1 MAFPLRKPVL
11 LLTALVI
18 SLGWSMPL
26 QGQVCRPS
34 EIMTEDSLRLVRVCP
49 GDGKPDFVRLISTD
63 TSRVNYSYIVTD
75 FLDRVLFIS
84 TSRIINFETYPVG
97 TCRIWGAAHQDTLV
111 FVPNQDVTRVR
122 PRNAGCIFL
131 SDNVITVLK
140 DKADGGR
147 ITLLSGKT
155 DTTFCDNT
163 SLPDTIRVVGDDFS
177 NLHYTYV
184 LSNDSMVLDINAEGV
199 FDVNGLP
206 SGFYSIDGLSY
217 SGTLFWAAGSLRSTI
232 PALGCS
238 ELSNSVFIH
247 LAQPSGGLVRTTA
260 LQTEVSVC
268 PTDGLADW
276 LVMRRVN
283 SSESFNAIYLIVGRD
298 STLLGT
304 SLKDSINLESFS
316 LGTCFIYNLSYSGD
330 FVAQIGDN
338 VFRDSLTTA
347 CYSLSQSFVKV
358 NKMLPDGGRIR
369 ALGFGD
375 TLFVCP
381 GDNLP
386 DRYILDSVDASS
398 NPLKYVVTNDKNV
411 ILRLFDINVIDFEN
425 MGRGT
430 AYVYG
435 VSFLGDFVGKIGDT
449 LFVNKIAASCYD
461 VSTNRLL
468 VIRQVPDG
476 GFISLN
482 NGDTTLFLCENNT
495 TPFIYTLKTNSG
507 APMRFNYVLT
517 NQVNEIVRIIEG
529 DQIAFDEAPRGNL
542 RIWGMAYT
550 GTRLLEEG
558 DNILFSSY
566 SNACYNIS
574 DNFIQVVKDIPFAGR
589 PVLANGNSG
598 QFFCLS
604 SNQPTILKFTRTGSA
619 NLKNAYIIT
628 NSTNIIQNILT
639 TVDSLDFRTLPA
651 GTFRVWT
658 ASYTG
663 DITLAKGQ
671 NLLTGRFSNDCYD
684 ISDQFIPIIRDN
696 PFAGRLVSNGSFERA
711 FTCPVND
718 NLDFVKVA
726 PVNGVF
732 LKYAYIVTDT
742 LNFIRRISQVDSI
755 DFGSAEPGK
764 CRIYGVAYE
773 GNFTARVGNNVQ
785 NIAFSDQCYDLTNT
799 YIEVIKAE
807 PPVVRLTSSLGDSVE
822 FCVNDAAIDSIL
834 ISTTDVTG
842 IPSAFFLTNERTEI
856 IQISHNGQFKFDSLP
871 AGKCRIYGITYTGR
885 FTGRVGNLLSQS
897 PLSNDCFSIAS
908 NFIIIN
914 KVTTGSKCIVGIHE
928 QEDVIRTLRL
938 FPNPTS
944 HILQLEVIDQSL
956 WVPGMKAV
964 HLLDLNGRVVK
975 ELTWDDLLQ
984 PRLAIPVN
992 DLANGLYMVRI
1003 TYQHEVWSAKWLKH

>member
-1 MAFPLRKPVL
+1 MAFPLRKPVQ

-18 SLGWSMPL
+18 SLGWSFFL

-34 EIMTEDSLRLVRVCP
+34 EVMTEDSLRLVRVCP

-84 TSRIINFETYPVG
+84 ASPIINFETYPVG

-140 DKADGGR
+140 DKPNGGR
-147 ITLLSGKT
+147 LTLLSGKT

-163 SLPDTIRVVGDDFS
+163 DSPDTIRVIGEGFS

-184 LSNDSMVLDINAEGV
+184 LANDSVVLDVNTDGL

-206 SGFYSIDGLSY
+206 SGFYTINGLSY
-217 SGTLFWAAGSLRSTI
+217 SGTLFWTPGTRTSSI

-238 ELSNSVFIH
+238 GLSNGVFVQ
-247 LAQPSGGLVRTTA
+247 LAQPSGGLVRTTT

-283 SSESFNAIYLIVGRD
+283 NSTSFSSIYLIVGAD
-298 STLLGT
+298 STLLAT
-304 SLKDSINLESFS
+304 SLKDSINMEAFP
-316 LGTCFIYNLSYSGD
+316 LGTCYIYSLSYSGN
-330 FVAQIGDN
+330 FVARIGDH
-338 VFRDSLTTA
+338 VFFDQLTTA

-375 TLFVCP
+375 TLYVCP

-398 NPLKYVVTNDKNV
+398 NPLKYVITNDKNV
-411 ILRLFDINVIDFEN
+411 ILRLLDINIIDFEN

-435 VSFLGDFVGKIGDT
+435 VSFLGEFVGKIGDT
-449 LFVNKIAASCYD
+449 LFVNTIAASCYD
-461 VSTNRLL
+461 VSTNRLM

-495 TPFIYTLKTNSG
+495 TPFTYTFKTTS
-507 APMRFNYVLT
+507 ATPMRFEYVLT
-517 NQVNEIVRIIEG
+517 NQFNQIERIIES

-550 GTRLLEEG
+550 GTRLLKTG

-566 SNACYNIS
+566 SNACFNIS
-574 DNFIQVVKDIPFAGR
+574 DNFIQVVKDVPFSGR
-589 PVLANGNSG
+589 PGLANGNAG

-604 SNQPTILKFTRTGSA
+604 SNQSAVLKFIRTGAAS
-619 NLKNAYIIT
+619 LKNAYIIT
-628 NSTNIIQNILT
+628 NPANIIQNILT
-639 TVDSLDFRTLPA
+639 TVDSFDFRTLPA
-651 GTFRVWT
+651 GAYRVWT
-658 ASYTG
+658 VSYTG
-663 DITLAKGQ
+663 EILLAKGQ
-671 NLLTGRFSNDCYD
+671 NVLTARFSNDCYD
-684 ISDQFIPIIRDN
+684 VSDQFIPIIRDN
-696 PFAGRLVSNGSFERA
+696 PFAGRLISNGSFERA
-711 FTCPVND
+711 FTCPIND

-726 PVNGVF
+726 PVNAIF
-732 LKYAYIVTDT
+732 LKYAYVVTDT
-742 LNFIRRISQVDSI
+742 LNFIRRISHVDSI
-755 DFGSAEPGK
+755 DFGLAEPGK

-799 YIEVIKAE
+799 FIEVIKAE

-822 FCVNDAAIDSIL
+822 FCVNDLAIDSIL

-842 IPSAFFLTNERTEI
+842 IPSAYFLTNERTEI
-856 IQISHNGQFKFDSLP
+856 LQISHTGQFKFDSIP
-871 AGKCRIYGITYTGR
+871 SGKCRIYGITYTGR

-914 KVTTGSKCIVGIHE
+914 KVTTGSRCIVGIHE
-928 QEDVIRTLRL
+928 PEEVIRTLRV
-938 FPNPTS
+938 FPNPAS
-944 HILQLEVIDQSL
+944 HILQVEVIDHTL
-956 WVPGMKAV
+956 WASGMKAV
-964 HLLDLNGRVVK
+964 HVLDPQGRILK
-975 ELTWDDLLQ
+975 ELNWNDQQQ

-992 DLANGLYMVRI
+992 DFPPGLYLMRI
-1003 TYQHEVWSAKWLKH
+1003 IYQHEVWSAKWLKQ